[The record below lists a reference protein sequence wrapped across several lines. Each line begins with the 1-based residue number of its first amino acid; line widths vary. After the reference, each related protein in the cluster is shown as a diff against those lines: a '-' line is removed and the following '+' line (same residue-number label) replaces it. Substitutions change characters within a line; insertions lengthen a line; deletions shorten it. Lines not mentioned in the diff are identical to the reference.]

1 MRKVLGLL
9 AALVVAMV
17 MLTSAQMMHSAEVRY
32 TMLQGAMGMEGVMGT
47 ATVVTW
53 DSGEHE
59 VFLRVEGLT
68 SGVYANHI
76 HFNVAGDANCAA
88 QNGDQVVGLT
98 NLEPNADGVAMA
110 YTKLPADVMY
120 PTGTTYLNVHSNDPE
135 PVGGSITCGD
145 ISMAGAM

>member
-1 MRKVLGLL
+1 MKKVFGLL
-9 AALVVAMV
+9 AALVVAMLL
-17 MLTSAQMMHSAEVRY
+17 LTSAQMMQSAEVRY
-32 TMLQGAMGMEGVMGT
+32 TMLQGAMDMEGVTGT

-76 HFNVAGDANCAA
+76 HFNEAGDANCAA
-88 QNGDQVVGLT
+88 QNGDQIVGLT
-98 NLEPNADGVAMA
+98 NLEPNAEGVAMA

-120 PTGTTYLNVHSNDPE
+120 PSGTTYLNVHSNDPE
-135 PVGGSITCGD
+135 PVGASITCGD